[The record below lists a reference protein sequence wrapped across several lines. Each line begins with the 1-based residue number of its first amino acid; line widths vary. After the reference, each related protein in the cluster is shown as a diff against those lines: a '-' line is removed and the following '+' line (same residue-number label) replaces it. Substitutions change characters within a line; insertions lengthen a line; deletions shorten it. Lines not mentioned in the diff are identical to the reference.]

1 VSPAIVLAAALA
13 ILIWGGSAVA
23 GRIAVMEMPPLAVAA
38 LRTVPAGA
46 ALLPLVLVLRIAL
59 PRDRERLFL
68 LALSAACG
76 FVAFP
81 MLFSIGVAHTNATHA
96 AMILA
101 IAPLLT
107 GAMAQAWD
115 RRAPPARWWLG
126 GAIALVG
133 EAVLVLGR
141 ADVAT
146 LPGANPALGDA
157 VVAMAAVVGSLGYVA
172 GGRLNRLGYP
182 AQATTYWGVILGSAA
197 LVPLLPWML
206 AGTDWGGIGPW
217 GIGSLIYIAVGVTVV
232 GYVLWYWALGH
243 GGIARIGM
251 FQFAQPIVSVVLAG
265 LILSEPLGPTVAIAG
280 ALVIAGV
287 WIATRPA

>member
-1 VSPAIVLAAALA
+1 VSPAVLLAACLA

-23 GRIAVMEMPPLAVAA
+23 GRIAVLEMPPLAVAA

-46 ALLPLVLVLRIAL
+46 ALLPMVLALRIAL

-68 LALSAACG
+68 LALSAVCG

-81 MLFSIGVAHTNATHA
+81 TLFSIGIAHTNATHA

-115 RRAPPARWWLG
+115 RRPPPARWFLG
-126 GAIALVG
+126 GAIALAG
-133 EAVLVLGR
+133 EAVLVFGR
-141 ADVAT
+141 ADLAA
-146 LPGANPALGDA
+146 LPGTNPALCDA
-157 VVAMAAVVGSLGYVA
+157 LVAAGAVFGSLGYVA

-206 AGTDWGGIGPW
+206 AGTDWGAIGPW
-217 GIGSLIYIAVGVTVV
+217 AIGSLIYIAVGVTVI

-251 FQFAQPIVSVVLAG
+251 IQFAQPVVTVLLAG

-280 ALVIAGV
+280 ALVLTGV